1 MRVLVV
7 DDDVSVR
14 FPLER
19 ALRKAGI
26 ETGSATSVRHAIDR
40 LRNEPFDV
48 LITDVTLGGTDGTT
62 LLQWVGSFSPS
73 THAFIVSSSVTDEI
87 RAVYGK
93 AGVRIFDKPAAP
105 EELITALEEAG
116 PRRGF
121 YGNAI
126 ELEFFD
132 YVQMVALSGRD
143 KLVEVQTPSGR
154 GLIWFEHGD
163 VVHCEYGEFRGETAF
178 YNLLAVNRG
187 TFKELFNRR
196 APRHTVTRSSTH
208 LLMEAARQADEG
220 TLGLD
225 AEVRTGESTPAG
237 SEPTA
242 VTAPAAVPFEPS
254 EPIALEVS
262 PPVRTPLGVHDD
274 DVVLPEEASFE
285 GLLDEGLLDEGLFND
300 DGLFDADGSLDDD
313 GLFNDSMLDDGGL
326 LDAGSS
332 MTGSLAEALD
342 VPRGLGSAASAVAAA
357 PQGGLDEPTQLMPRA
372 KPIAKVD
379 PRAQPFGES
388 SLVSPVSPEDSA
400 AMGTPSGHAIFD
412 DPDTRSGMLDQF
424 WQFEGING
432 VAIISSTGKVLAEDM
447 RANGSLVTLAGF
459 YMRGAAR
466 IARTLGYNV
475 FDGVVA
481 RSVNGQQMVMVSMGA
496 ASAVLSVEPN
506 ADPEAVRDAVMG
518 VE

>member
-7 DDDVSVR
+7 DDDVSAR

-19 ALRKAGI
+19 ALRKVGI

-40 LRNEPFDV
+40 LRNEPYDV
-48 LITDVTLGGTDGTT
+48 VLTDVVLGGADATS

-73 THAFIVSSSVTDEI
+73 TKAFIVSASITDEV
-87 RAVYGK
+87 RELYGK
-93 AGVRIFDKPAAP
+93 AGVRIFPKPTDHEQLIAAV
-105 EELITALEEAG
+105 EDAG

-143 KLVEVQTPSGR
+143 KLVEVQTPSGK

-163 VVHCEYGEFRGETAF
+163 IVHCEYEAFRGETAF
-178 YNLLAVNRG
+178 YKLLAVNRG
-187 TFKELFNRR
+187 TFREVFNRR

-225 AEVRTGESTPAG
+225 PHTEPEAPPPTPPPVEEVAAPTAEEVSFEELNDPGSLEASQLPGES
-237 SEPTA
+237 A
-242 VTAPAAVPFEPS
+242 VISVPVPRAVPRPVTMPTPVAEPA
-254 EPIALEVS
+254 PQ
-262 PPVRTPLGVHDD
+262 
-274 DVVLPEEASFE
+274 F
-285 GLLDEGLLDEGLFND
+285 
-300 DGLFDADGSLDDD
+300 
-313 GLFNDSMLDDGGL
+313 
-326 LDAGSS
+326 
-332 MTGSLAEALD
+332 
-342 VPRGLGSAASAVAAA
+342 AAA
-357 PQGGLDEPTQLMPRA
+357 PLDEPTHPLPPRTRTGTRPDNRGPA
-372 KPIAKVD
+372 L
-379 PRAQPFGES
+379 QES
-388 SLVSPVSPEDSA
+388 SMISPEDSA
-400 AMGTPSGHAIFD
+400 AMSMAAGHAVFD

-447 RANGSLVTLAGF
+447 RSNTSLVTLAGF

-466 IARTLGYNV
+466 IARTLGFNV

-481 RSVNGQQMVMVSMGA
+481 RSINGQQMVMVSMGA
-496 ASAVLSVEPN
+496 ASAVLSVAPGV
-506 ADPEAVRDAVMG
+506 DPEAVRDAVMG

>member
-48 LITDVTLGGTDGTT
+48 LLTDVTIGGIDGTT
-62 LLQWVGSFSPS
+62 LLQWVGSFAPS
-73 THAFIVSSSVTDEI
+73 THAFIISSSVSEEI
-87 RAVYGK
+87 RSVYGK
-93 AGVRIFDKPAAP
+93 AGVRIFSKPVDMDALLA
-105 EELITALEEAG
+105 ALEETG

-143 KLVEVQTPSGR
+143 KLVEVTTPSGK

-163 VVHCEYGEFRGETAF
+163 IVHCEYDEFRGETAF
-178 YNLLAVNRG
+178 YKLLAVNRG

-220 TLGLD
+220 ILGLD
-225 AEVRTGESTPAG
+225 KPDAVESAAAAPEPRPAEVARIVEGPRS
-237 SEPTA
+237 SL
-242 VTAPAAVPFEPS
+242 S
-254 EPIALEVS
+254 VS
-262 PPVRTPLGVHDD
+262 DD
-274 DVVLPEEASFE
+274 DGIAAEETSFE
-285 GLLDEGLLDEGLFND
+285 ELNDEGLVDIGVDVPLDGAF
-300 DGLFDADGSLDDD
+300 
-313 GLFNDSMLDDGGL
+313 
-326 LDAGSS
+326 DAGSS
-332 MTGSLAEALD
+332 MTGALLD
-342 VPRGLGSAASAVAAA
+342 PLEVPRGLASAV
-357 PQGGLDEPTQLMPRA
+357 PQPVASREHPIAFDESTQPHPRTRPISKVEPRA
-372 KPIAKVD
+372 M
-379 PRAQPFGES
+379 PFGES
-388 SLVSPVSPEDSA
+388 SLAGPDDSA
-400 AMGTPSGHAIFD
+400 ALSTAAGHAIFD
-412 DPDTRSGMLDQF
+412 DPDTRTGMLDQF

-447 RANGSLVTLAGF
+447 RTNSSLVTLAGF

-466 IARTLGYNV
+466 IARTLGFNV

-496 ASAVLSVEPN
+496 ASAVLSVAPD
-506 ADPEAVRDAVMG
+506 ADPESVRDAVMG

>member
-7 DDDVSVR
+7 DDDVTSR

-40 LRNEPFDV
+40 FRSEPFDV
-48 LITDVTLGGTDGTT
+48 LIMDLMIGGAEATP

-73 THAFIVSSSVTDEI
+73 THAFIVSGTVSDEV

-93 AGVRIFDKPAAP
+93 AGVRIFDKPVDYDKLVA
-105 EELITALEEAG
+105 ALEEAG

-132 YVQMVALSGRD
+132 YVQMIALSGRD
-143 KLVEVQTPSGR
+143 KLVEVQTPSGK

-163 VVHCEYGEFRGETAF
+163 VVHCEYDEFRGETAF
-178 YNLLAVNRG
+178 YKLLAVNRG

-196 APRHTVTRSSTH
+196 APRQTITRSSTH
-208 LLMEAARQADEG
+208 LLIEAARQADEG
-220 TLGLD
+220 ILGLD
-225 AEVRTGESTPAG
+225 PGEQPEASGATTAKPAAGPPEAAATPHRAAPHSPATVAEVVA
-237 SEPTA
+237 
-242 VTAPAAVPFEPS
+242 
-254 EPIALEVS
+254 
-262 PPVRTPLGVHDD
+262 PPVVARTPLAVR
-274 DVVLPEEASFE
+274 
-285 GLLDEGLLDEGLFND
+285 
-300 DGLFDADGSLDDD
+300 DDD
-313 GLFNDSMLDDGGL
+313 GPLEEETSFEDLNDQAMG
-326 LDAGSS
+326 DAASS
-332 MTGSLAEALD
+332 MTADISELLA
-342 VPRGLGSAASAVAAA
+342 VPRGLESH
-357 PQGGLDEPTQLMPRA
+357 PLDEPTHPVPRV
-372 KPIAKVD
+372 KPVTKPEYRGA
-379 PRAQPFGES
+379 PFGES
-388 SLVSPVSPEDSA
+388 SQVVSTDDSA
-400 AMGTPSGHAIFD
+400 AMSTAAGHAIFD

-447 RANGSLVTLAGF
+447 RSNSSLVTLAGF

-466 IARTLGYNV
+466 IARTLGFNV

-496 ASAVLSVEPN
+496 ASAVLSVEPD

>member
-48 LITDVTLGGTDGTT
+48 LLTDVTIGGIDGTT
-62 LLQWVGSFSPS
+62 LLQWVGSFAPS
-73 THAFIVSSSVTDEI
+73 THAFIISSSVSDEI
-87 RAVYGK
+87 RSVYGK
-93 AGVRIFDKPAAP
+93 SGVRIFSKPVDMDALLA
-105 EELITALEEAG
+105 ALEEAG

-143 KLVEVQTPSGR
+143 KLVEVATPSGK

-163 VVHCEYGEFRGETAF
+163 IVHCEYAEFRGETAF
-178 YNLLAVNRG
+178 YKLLAVNRG

-220 TLGLD
+220 ILGLD
-225 AEVRTGESTPAG
+225 RPDAAEAHAAPP
-237 SEPTA
+237 EP
-242 VTAPAAVPFEPS
+242 APAEEPRTV
-254 EPIALEVS
+254 EAP
-262 PPVRTPLGVHDD
+262 RTPLAVSDD
-274 DVVLPEEASFE
+274 DGIVAEETSFE
-285 GLLDEGLLDEGLFND
+285 ELNDEGLVDIGVDVPLDGA
-300 DGLFDADGSLDDD
+300 FDAE
-313 GLFNDSMLDDGGL
+313 
-326 LDAGSS
+326 SS
-332 MTGSLAEALD
+332 MTGALVD
-342 VPRGLGSAASAVAAA
+342 PLEVPRGLTSAV
-357 PQGGLDEPTQLMPRA
+357 PQPVASREHPVGFDESTQPHARTRPVGKVEARA
-372 KPIAKVD
+372 M
-379 PRAQPFGES
+379 PFGES
-388 SLVSPVSPEDSA
+388 SLAGPDDSA
-400 AMGTPSGHAIFD
+400 ALSTAAGHAIFD
-412 DPDTRSGMLDQF
+412 DPDTRTGMLDQF

-447 RANGSLVTLAGF
+447 RTNSSLVTLAGF

-466 IARTLGYNV
+466 IARTLGFNV

-496 ASAVLSVEPN
+496 ASAVLSVAPD
-506 ADPEAVRDAVMG
+506 ADPESVRDAVMG

>member
-7 DDDVSVR
+7 DDDVSAR

-19 ALRKAGI
+19 ALRKVGI

-40 LRNEPFDV
+40 LRNEPYDV
-48 LITDVTLGGTDGTT
+48 VITDVVLGGADATS

-73 THAFIVSSSVTDEI
+73 TKTFIVSAATTDEI
-87 RAVYGK
+87 RDLYGK
-93 AGVRIFDKPAAP
+93 SGVRIFPKPADHDQIVA
-105 EELITALEEAG
+105 ALEDAG

-143 KLVEVQTPSGR
+143 KTVEVQTPSGK

-163 VVHCEYGEFRGETAF
+163 IVHCEYADFRGETAF
-178 YNLLAVNRG
+178 YKLLAVNRG
-187 TFKELFNRR
+187 TFREVFNRR

-225 AEVRTGESTPAG
+225 APGAEPESPPTPAPVEAAPPTPAPEESSFEELNDPG
-237 SEPTA
+237 SLEVDISAPGPA
-242 VTAPAAVPFEPS
+242 TAPVQK
-254 EPIALEVS
+254 
-262 PPVRTPLGVHDD
+262 
-274 DVVLPEEASFE
+274 
-285 GLLDEGLLDEGLFND
+285 
-300 DGLFDADGSLDDD
+300 ADI
-313 GLFNDSMLDDGGL
+313 
-326 LDAGSS
+326 
-332 MTGSLAEALD
+332 
-342 VPRGLGSAASAVAAA
+342 PVAAA
-357 PQGGLDEPTQLMPRA
+357 APVALDEPTHPLPRTRPGTRPDNRSA
-372 KPIAKVD
+372 AL
-379 PRAQPFGES
+379 QES
-388 SLVSPVSPEDSA
+388 SMISPEDSA
-400 AMGTPSGHAIFD
+400 AMSMAAGHAVFD
-412 DPDTRSGMLDQF
+412 DPDTRTGMLDQF

-447 RANGSLVTLAGF
+447 RSNSSLVTLAGF

-466 IARTLGYNV
+466 IARTLGFNV

-481 RSVNGQQMVMVSMGA
+481 RSTGGQQMVMVSMGA
-496 ASAVLSVEPN
+496 ASAVLSVAPGV
-506 ADPEAVRDAVMG
+506 DPESVRDQVMG